1 MVVEIE
7 EEFSLGEQFLFPFFL
22 VEGHGFVEVFFG
34 VVFEIIGIEVFEVR
48 GPADLSFVGGDA
60 AVAALAD
67 PF

>member
-34 VVFEIIGIEVFEVR
+34 VIFEIVGIEVLEVW
-48 GPADLSFVGGDA
+48 GPADLGFVTGNA
-60 AVAALAD
+60 AVAAIAD
-67 PF
+67 PL